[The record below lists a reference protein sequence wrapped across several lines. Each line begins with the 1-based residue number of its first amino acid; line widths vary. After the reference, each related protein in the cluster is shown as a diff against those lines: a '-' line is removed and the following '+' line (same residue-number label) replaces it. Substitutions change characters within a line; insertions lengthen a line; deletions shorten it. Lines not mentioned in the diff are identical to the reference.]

1 MQRILD
7 SLGGYRLTLAQGFWL
22 GAACIV
28 ATMIVGFGIFGW
40 VSGGKAVQM
49 KDEAAAS
56 SRHALAMAICVD
68 RFMHAENSGARL
80 QKLKDAAWH
89 ERDKLI
95 AASGWATMPDR
106 KEPNDV
112 VATMCASQLLEK
124 ASASK

>member
-7 SLGGYRLTLAQGFWL
+7 SLASYRISLAQGFWL
-22 GAACIV
+22 GVACIV
-28 ATMIVGFGIFGW
+28 ATMIAGFGIFGW
-40 VSGGKAVQM
+40 VSGGTAGKM
-49 KDEAAAS
+49 KDEAAAA
-56 SRHALAMAICVD
+56 SRHQLAMAICVD
-68 RFMHAENSGARL
+68 RFMHGENSGARL

-95 AASGWATMPDR
+95 AANGWATMPDR

-124 ASASK
+124 AAAR